1 MPLREYQSRCIA
13 DARRKYAEG
22 SRAIC
27 VVCPTGGGKTMI
39 AAAIA
44 ETARVPVLVI
54 VHRIELA
61 DQARDKFPPGTRIE
75 TIQGLLASGQRP
87 EAGIVIT
94 DEAHHFSGP
103 AYWSTI
109 GEHYRSRAL
118 LVGLTATP
126 ERADGA
132 PLGDLFTSM
141 VVAASYSELLAGG
154 WIVPC
159 DVFAPD
165 RRDSTLACPPAEAVR
180 TYSGNRQTIVFCS
193 TVNEARE
200 CAAALPLAACVDGE
214 TPGEIRADFVA
225 AFRSGTLRTLT
236 SVYVLSEGFDAPEA
250 AVCILARNFGHA
262 SGFLQ
267 AVGRVLRPAPGKR
280 VATLVDLCGSS
291 LEHGWPTEDR
301 DYSLDG
307 SAIRRRGEAKP
318 VVFQCKNCGMCFTAY
333 PPNRMCP
340 SCGHRIP
347 EPEALK
353 IARRRLAQ
361 QERNARAPTSERQRA
376 WLALQAEAR
385 AKGYKIG
392 WAFFRFRGRF
402 GSDPPHGA

>member
-13 DARRKYAEG
+13 EARRQYAEG

-27 VVCPTGGGKTMI
+27 IVAPTGAGKTMI
-39 AAAIA
+39 GAAIA
-44 ETARVPVLVI
+44 ETARGAVVWLCHRQELV
-54 VHRIELA
+54 
-61 DQARDKFPPGTRIE
+61 DQARVKLPPGVLVATV
-75 TIQGLLASGQRP
+75 QGLLASGARP
-87 EAGIVIT
+87 PADILIW
-94 DEAHHFSGP
+94 DEAHH
-103 AYWSTI
+103 AIASTWRTI
-109 GEHYRSRAL
+109 ADHYAGSLRI
-118 LVGLTATP
+118 GLTATP
-126 ERADGA
+126 ERADGS

-165 RRDSTLACPPAEAVR
+165 RRDSTLARPPAEAVR
-180 TYSGNRQTIVFCS
+180 TYSGDRQTIVFCS

-301 DYSLDG
+301 DYSLAG